1 MRKIIPIIILMLV
14 MTAASAEAM
23 DIIITVPDAV
33 VPKVVGAV
41 KAVYP
46 NTECEEWDLVTITC
60 IKQKY
65 TDMQWLKK
73 IVTTTLKEIIQNGQT
88 KLIDAAYAA
97 KLAETKQAEAE
108 RITTGESVNSY
119 LTVK

>member
-1 MRKIIPIIILMLV
+1 MRKIIPTIILMLV
-14 MTAASAEAM
+14 MTAASAGAM

-33 VPKVVGAV
+33 VPKVVNAV
-41 KAVYP
+41 KAAYP
-46 NTECEEWDLVTITC
+46 NTECEEWDLVTVTC

-65 TDMQWLKK
+65 TDMQWVKK